1 MNLESEALLAAA
13 QNKLEAAAVLQAS
26 GLHGDAV
33 SRAYY
38 AAFHAVS
45 ALHLA
50 AGNSFSSHAQLIG
63 RFNKDYVR
71 TSLFAPVFTRTLTRL
86 FEDRQLGD
94 YDAAAAITP
103 ERAAQDIADAQALVD
118 AIRIHLSNTT
128 KANNKPNKNT

>member
-1 MNLESEALLAAA
+1 MTPECEALLRAADDKPKAA
-13 QNKLEAAAVLQAS
+13 QLLLDA
-26 GLHGDAV
+26 GLDGDVA

-50 AGNSFSSHAQLIG
+50 SGNTFSSHAQLIG

-71 TSLFAPVFTRTLTRL
+71 TGIFAPSLTRVLTRL

-94 YDAAAAITP
+94 YDPTTAVSSEQA
-103 ERAAQDIADAQALVD
+103 RQDIMDARQIVE
-118 AIRIHLSNTT
+118 AIRAHLT
-128 KANNKPNKNT
+128 PRI